1 MGKHETKCTCSSS
14 SKQPS
19 FLTLKQLESLIPD
32 RLQTLLVFFSS
43 LPPTFVRKF
52 YDSKAS
58 SSYTFIALS
67 RSFEDDVMSRDRN
80 FFLRVSINPIY
91 IMIRQAWHFRLRP
104 IDLILSQLP
113 TLATYWAAI
122 KRIKHAGNNTVV
134 NIREAFSLCRHFNR
148 CYHFESKGSNTLSK
162 YLCLD
167 RFKTV
172 CRTYQQK
179 LTNDYS
185 LRSLE
190 SVNNSRSYISWNF
203 HFEVSFLLYLLGK
216 TFFFFPRKT
225 QHQTNQGRNFLLF
238 TISLLS
244 HEWIKVGFLCKHRRL
259 DIFFGEQ
266 VEIYCSTKLFLNG
279 SLMATD
285 ESINRILTSRSLK
298 VFIVRRS
305 TPKPSTTHALRRRRK
320 RVALMWRN
328 DWRCFYRVS
337 LTLKFNKINGW
348 VKTDGL
354 ISETLIVEAQL
365 ENSAS
370 HNKLK
375 RVSEREFNNKM
386 SLL

>member
-1 MGKHETKCTCSSS
+1 MTVKMGKHETKCTCSSS

-104 IDLILSQLP
+104 IDLISSQLP

-122 KRIKHAGNNTVV
+122 KRIKHADNNTVV

-259 DIFFGEQ
+259 F
-266 VEIYCSTKLFLNG
+266 
-279 SLMATD
+279 SLANK
-285 ESINRILTSRSLK
+285 SK
-298 VFIVRRS
+298 FI
-305 TPKPSTTHALRRRRK
+305 ALRNFPWM
-320 RVALMWRN
+320 VLWWPLMSRLTECSRPAHWKYLSFVGVHRSHQQHMPYDDDGSEWRWC
-328 DWRCFYRVS
+328 DGTTDDAF
-337 LTLKFNKINGW
+337 IGW
-348 VKTDGL
+348 V
-354 ISETLIVEAQL
+354 
-365 ENSAS
+365 
-370 HNKLK
+370 
-375 RVSEREFNNKM
+375 
-386 SLL
+386 